1 MARSGF
7 LSTQAL
13 HDVNRLTY
21 WVGLPCAL
29 FYRTAGASP
38 DIAGVGG
45 LLLVGAGATL
55 LAIVAAWLV
64 AWLLGMP
71 TRSHGTFIQGVFRG
85 NLAFIGLP
93 VVFYAF
99 AGTNSSAEDSALLV
113 FGPMVVLYNFL
124 SVLVLLVA
132 GGTMRRGLLRSVS
145 YGLLTNPILISCLAG
160 LLVSLSGWSLPS
172 LFQRTLTAVGQM
184 ALPLALICIGGTLHA
199 TRLRGSLRF
208 ALIGSLMKVVLVPAI
223 GWLLAWWVG
232 LSAEHARIM
241 LLLLACPTAS
251 VSYVLVRQLHGDE
264 ALASSIIVLSN
275 LFAVPAMAVVLA
287 ITA

>member
-1 MARSGF
+1 
-7 LSTQAL
+7 
-13 HDVNRLTY
+13 
-21 WVGLPCAL
+21 
-29 FYRTAGASP
+29 
-38 DIAGVGG
+38 
-45 LLLVGAGATL
+45 
-55 LAIVAAWLV
+55 
-64 AWLLGMP
+64 
-71 TRSHGTFIQGVFRG
+71 
-85 NLAFIGLP
+85 
-93 VVFYAF
+93 
-99 AGTNSSAEDSALLV
+99 
-113 FGPMVVLYNFL
+113 
-124 SVLVLLVA
+124 
-132 GGTMRRGLLRSVS
+132 S